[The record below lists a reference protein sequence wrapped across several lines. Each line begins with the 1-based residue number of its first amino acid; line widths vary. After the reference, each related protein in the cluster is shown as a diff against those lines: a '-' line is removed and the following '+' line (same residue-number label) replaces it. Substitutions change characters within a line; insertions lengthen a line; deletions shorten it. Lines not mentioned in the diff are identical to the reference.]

1 MESITRGKL
10 TEAVLINRKLI
21 NELDFAE
28 CIEID

>member
-21 NELDFAE
+21 NELDFSE
-28 CIEID
+28 CIGID